1 MMFHVDLIHFCLKTP
16 SQSPPVREGD
26 QNCLLRLRVPV
37 QGGFLPRGRRSKQF
51 DPFPPGWGLGGCFK
65 AKMYQINVKHHYKW
79 PSVSIQLHHNQCL
92 MKQGDSHWAKHCNF
106 MCWNAIIL
114 HYVAAQ
120 DIVEGER
127 ILITHVK
134 FCLQRYLYAWLHHCM
149 YGHPIHLYTLYWL
162 FIRKIEFSFWRLPIV
177 SN

>member
-1 MMFHVDLIHFCLKTP
+1 
-16 SQSPPVREGD
+16 
-26 QNCLLRLRVPV
+26 
-37 QGGFLPRGRRSKQF
+37 
-51 DPFPPGWGLGGCFK
+51 
-65 AKMYQINVKHHYKW
+65 MYQIDVKHHYKW
-79 PSVSIQLHHNQCL
+79 PSVSVQLHHNQCL

-149 YGHPIHLYTLYWL
+149 YGHPILTFYQKNWVFFLTPPHSLKL
-162 FIRKIEFSFWRLPIV
+162 IFSVPVPTSEGRGPKLLAPPPGPHPGGKGSNCLLLLLICGDPSCTGTRRRSNPV
-177 SN
+177 SW